1 MPVVVLFTEASLFAR
16 RIACGLGIFG
26 AIMPHGI
33 NSGKARARVDCVYVF
48 R

>member
-1 MPVVVLFTEASLFAR
+1 LTR

-33 NSGKARARVDCVYVF
+33 NSGKALTFSVKRND
-48 R
+48 